1 MSMFNTDPNVG
12 LSNREIPL
20 KKKLFGDNQLKQGK
34 EISAA
39 AIFISQFKDF
49 MILVLLAA
57 GLISAFLGEIA
68 DAAAIAAI
76 VVLNGLMGFIQEYR
90 TEKSLEALK
99 QLTAPMVKVIRD
111 GKITSIS
118 SRYIVPDDLILLEA
132 GDRVPPMHFFWSL
145 LTSRWM
151 SPF

>member
-90 TEKSLEALK
+90 TEKSLQALK
-99 QLTAPMVKVIRD
+99 QLAAPVAKVLRD
-111 GKITSIS
+111 GKVTTVPA
-118 SRYIVPDDLILLEA
+118 RDIVPGDIVLLES
-132 GDRVPPMHFFWSL
+132 GDRVPADGSL
-145 LTSRWM
+145 IVAET
-151 SPF
+151 